1 MQILTAFAV
10 NFRCILADDM
20 PTRRQFLTTA
30 AAAIPLARAA
40 DTAKHIPIGLELYSV
55 RNELKA
61 DLMATVHDVAKLGYE
76 GVEFYSPYF
85 SWTPDYAREV
95 KAQLDGLGIS
105 CWSTHNDSQSFTE
118 KGLVKAI
125 ELNRILG
132 SKYVV
137 MAHPGTVKGIDGW
150 KRVADT
156 LNQSIEPLK
165 AAGMRPG
172 YHNHDLEFHEIEG
185 KKPIDIIAS
194 TEKAVGLQVDV
205 GGCIQGGGDPVALIR
220 KHPGRVFSLHCKEY
234 STDPKKGFRVVIG
247 DGAAPWK
254 KIIDAAE
261 KVGVV
266 EYYLIEQEGADLPPM
281 ETAGLCLKAFKKI
294 RGGE

>member
-1 MQILTAFAV
+1 MS
-10 NFRCILADDM
+10 
-20 PTRRQFLTTA
+20 TRRQFLTTA

-76 GVEFYSPYF
+76 GVEFYAPYF

-95 KAQLDGLGIS
+95 RAQLDGLGIS

-137 MAHPGTVKGIDGW
+137 MAHPGTVNGIDGW
-150 KRVADT
+150 KRVAET
-156 LNQSIEPLK
+156 LNHSIEPLK

-172 YHNHDLEFHEIEG
+172 YHNHDIEFHEIEG
-185 KKPIDIIAS
+185 KKPIDVIAS

-234 STDPKKGFRVVIG
+234 STDPKKGFRVLIG
-247 DGAAPWK
+247 EGVAPWK
-254 KIIDAAE
+254 KIIEAAE

-294 RGGE
+294 HGGE

>member
-1 MQILTAFAV
+1 MS
-10 NFRCILADDM
+10 
-20 PTRRQFLTTA
+20 TRRQFLTTV

-40 DTAKHIPIGLELYSV
+40 DAAKHIPIGLELYSV

-95 KAQLDGLGIS
+95 RAQLDGLGIS

-137 MAHPGTVKGIDGW
+137 MAHPGTVKGMDGW
-150 KRVADT
+150 KHVADT

-234 STDPKKGFRVVIG
+234 STDPKKGFRVLIG
-247 DGAAPWK
+247 EGVAPWK
-254 KIIDAAE
+254 KIIEAAE

-294 RGGE
+294 HGGE